1 MEHKQSITEKED
13 KADLILKTAQRL
25 FGIYGYEKTS
35 MQEIADELHIS
46 KGALY
51 YYFPD
56 KENLYK
62 AVITKEQSEFLIA
75 LESHIRETNDPAE
88 SLRKYSM
95 TRLSY
100 FKDLLN
106 LSRIRAESY
115 FELQPL
121 IAITIKDF
129 REREKNLVIKI
140 LESGKRKGIFSFND
154 SYGTASLFLDLLRG
168 LRTTVLNN
176 KKLLV
181 IDDAEFNIL
190 SEKAMAFTEMFIR
203 GLKYEESKK

>member
-1 MEHKQSITEKED
+1 MEHKNSIAEKED
-13 KADLILKTAQRL
+13 KAESIIKTAQRL

-56 KENLYK
+56 KENLYR
-62 AVITKEQSEFLIA
+62 AVITKEQSEFLSA
-75 LESHIRETNDPAE
+75 LESDIRETNDPAE
-88 SLRKYSM
+88 SLRKYSL

-100 FKDLLN
+100 FKALLN

-115 FELQPL
+115 SELQPL
-121 IAITIKDF
+121 IALTIKDF
-129 REREKNLVIKI
+129 RERERNLIIQI
-140 LESGKRKGIFSFND
+140 LESGKSRGMFSFYD
-154 SYGTASLFLDLLRG
+154 SSESASLFLDLLRG
-168 LRTTVLNN
+168 LRATVLNN

-181 IDDAEFNIL
+181 IDDPEFKIL
-190 SEKAMAFTEMFIR
+190 SEKAIAFTEMFIR
-203 GLKYEESKK
+203 GLKYGEK